1 MITKKPSS
9 PKGGFFLEQDNGKV
23 FARISAKFKYLLIKN
38 ERMDTLLTIEER
50 NAVLVSMAN
59 LVEEEKESILK
70 ANRID
75 LDSYSGD
82 DLAMEDRLKVDDSK
96 IEGMIHSLKHLAS
109 QEDPVGVERFRFT
122 HENGMQVY
130 NKTASFGTVMIIYE
144 SRPDVTVEAAGIAF
158 KSANKILLKGGKES
172 LNSNLKIVELWHKA
186 LEENDVAPGWV
197 EYLQFDRKQT
207 QEFLKNPDQPVDL
220 IVPRGGERLIQFVK
234 ENSSAQVIV
243 SGRGNN
249 FVYVHD
255 KADTSIA
262 LDIILNGKTG
272 KISAC
277 NAIDKVLI
285 DSRLPNKEKFL
296 KELLNKLADNNV
308 EVIADRSLEDL
319 DGVKPLESEDEWY
332 QEFLDYKALI
342 GEVDSVA
349 EAIAK
354 INKYSGGH
362 SASIISK
369 DDKAAKQF
377 METVDNA
384 AVYHNASTR
393 FTDGGQLGLGG
404 ELAISTDKLHQRGPI
419 GLQHLVTNK
428 WYIHGNGQIR

>member
-1 MITKKPSS
+1 
-9 PKGGFFLEQDNGKV
+9 
-23 FARISAKFKYLLIKN
+23 
-38 ERMDTLLTIEER
+38 MDTLLTIDER
-50 NAVLVSMAN
+50 NAVLISMAN
-59 LVEEEKESILK
+59 LVEEEKQSILNSNK
-70 ANRID
+70 VD
-75 LDSYSGD
+75 LDGYSGD
-82 DLAMEDRLKVDDSK
+82 DLAMEDRLKVDNSK
-96 IEGMIHSLKHLAS
+96 IEGMIRSLKHLAS
-109 QEDPVGVERFRFT
+109 QDDPVGVERFRFK

-158 KSANKILLKGGKES
+158 KSGNKILLKGGKES
-172 LNSNLKIVELWHKA
+172 LNSNLTIVELWHKA
-186 LEENDVAPGWV
+186 LEQNNVATGWV

-207 QEFLKNPDQPVDL
+207 QEFLANPDQQVDL
-220 IVPRGGERLIQFVK
+220 IVPRGGERLIKFVK

-249 FVYVHD
+249 FVYVHE

-262 LDIILNGKTG
+262 IDVILNGKTG

-285 DSRLPNKEKFL
+285 DSRLPNKEEFL
-296 KELLNKLADNNV
+296 KELTSKLSDNKV
-308 EVIADRSLEDL
+308 RIVADRSLQDL
-319 DGVKPLESEDEWY
+319 DGVKPLEDEDEWY

-342 GEVDSVA
+342 GEVDSVS

-362 SASIISK
+362 SSSIISR
-369 DDKAAKQF
+369 DDKAAQQF